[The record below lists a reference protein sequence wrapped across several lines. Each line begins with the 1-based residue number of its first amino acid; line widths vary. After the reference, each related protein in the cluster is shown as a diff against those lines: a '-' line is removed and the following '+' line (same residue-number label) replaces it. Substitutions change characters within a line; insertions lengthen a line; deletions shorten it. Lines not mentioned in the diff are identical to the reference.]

1 MRNQRGV
8 ALVTVLLI
16 VAMATTVMAFMAQQQ
31 AFWQREMINGRD
43 RAQASYI
50 AQAGVDWARAV
61 LADDASSNQYD
72 HAREMWAMRLP
83 AIPVEGGEIQGVLE
97 DQQGL
102 FNLNNLVQNGM
113 TSAADVARFQRLLA
127 TLGLSQ
133 ELAYALADWMD
144 RDNLPASSGGAE
156 DGYYLN
162 LSKPYRAANLPLYDL
177 SELLWVRGFDAQ
189 IIQRLKGFVTV
200 TSLSRARINVNFAS
214 AEVLSAVVDGLSL
227 QLARQLV
234 TRRKETPFKMVEEFM
249 QQLPSGIGESSRGEI
264 SVSSEYFLVKGHAT
278 LEQGE
283 YVAEALLHRQSI
295 WANVIK
301 QSVQ

>member
-1 MRNQRGV
+1 
-8 ALVTVLLI
+8 
-16 VAMATTVMAFMAQQQ
+16 
-31 AFWQREMINGRD
+31 MINGRD

-61 LADDASSNQYD
+61 LADDKANNNYD
-72 HAREMWAMRLP
+72 TPREMWAMRLP

-102 FNLNNLVQNGM
+102 FNLNNLVVNGT
-113 TSAADVARFQRLLA
+113 TSALDVARFQRLLA
-127 TLGLSQ
+127 SLGLSQ
-133 ELAYALADWMD
+133 ELAFALADWMD
-144 RDNLPASSGGAE
+144 RDNTPAASGGAE

-162 LSKPYRAANLPLYDL
+162 LSKPYRAANLNLYEL

-189 IIQRLKGFVTV
+189 IIQRLKGYVTV
-200 TSLSRARINVNFAS
+200 LPQRSRINVNFAT
-214 AEVLSAVVDGLSL
+214 AEVLSAVVDGLNL
-227 QLARQLV
+227 QHARQLV
-234 TRRKETPFKMVEEFM
+234 TQRKETPFKTVAEFM

-264 SVSSEYFLVKGHAT
+264 SVSSEFFLVDGHAT

-283 YVAEALLHRQSI
+283 YVAQALLYRQGI
-295 WANVIK
+295 WATVIR

>member
-1 MRNQRGV
+1 MNKHRGV

-43 RAQASYI
+43 RAQAAYI

-61 LADDASSNQYD
+61 LADDKANNNYD
-72 HAREMWAMRLP
+72 TPREMWAMRLP
-83 AIPVEGGEIQGVLE
+83 AIPVEGGEIQGVLV

-102 FNLNNLVQNGM
+102 LNLNNLVVNGT
-113 TSAADVARFQRLLA
+113 TSALDVARFQRLLA
-127 TLGLSQ
+127 TIGLPQ
-133 ELAYALADWMD
+133 ELAYALSDWMD
-144 RDNLPASSGGAE
+144 RDNTPAAAGGAE

-162 LSKPYRAANLPLYDL
+162 QSKPYRAANLPLHEL
-177 SELLWVRGFDAQ
+177 SELLWVRGFDART
-189 IIQRLKGFVTV
+189 IQLLKGYVTV
-200 TSLSRARINVNFAS
+200 LPQRTQININFAT
-214 AEVLSAVVDGLSL
+214 AEVLSAVVDGLTL
-227 QLARQLV
+227 QAARQLV
-234 TRRKETPFKMVEEFM
+234 TQRKEVPFKSVAEFM

-264 SVSSEYFLVKGHAT
+264 SVSSEFFLVDGHAT

-283 YVAEALLHRQSI
+283 YVAQALLYRQNI
-295 WANVIK
+295 WATVVR

>member
-1 MRNQRGV
+1 MKKQSGV

-43 RAQASYI
+43 RAQAAYI

-61 LADDASSNQYD
+61 LADDKANNSYD
-72 HAREMWAMRLP
+72 TPREMWAMRLP

-102 FNLNNLVQNGM
+102 FNLNNLVVNGT
-113 TSAADVARFQRLLA
+113 TSALDVAHFQRLLA
-127 TLGLSQ
+127 ALGLPQ
-133 ELAYALADWMD
+133 ELAYSLADWMD
-144 RDNLPASSGGAE
+144 RDNTPASSGGAE

-162 LSKPYRAANLPLYDL
+162 QSKPYRAANLPLFEL

-189 IIQRLKGFVTV
+189 IIQRLKGYVSVLPQRTQ
-200 TSLSRARINVNFAS
+200 INVNFAT
-214 AEVLSAVVDGLSL
+214 AEVLSAVVDGLTL
-227 QLARQLV
+227 QHARQLV
-234 TRRKETPFKMVEEFM
+234 TQRKETPFKTVAEFM
-249 QQLPSGIGESSRGEI
+249 QQLQSGVGESSRGEI
-264 SVSSEYFLVKGHAT
+264 SVSSEFFLVDGHAT

-283 YVAEALLHRQSI
+283 YVAQALLYRQGI
-295 WANVIK
+295 WATVVR